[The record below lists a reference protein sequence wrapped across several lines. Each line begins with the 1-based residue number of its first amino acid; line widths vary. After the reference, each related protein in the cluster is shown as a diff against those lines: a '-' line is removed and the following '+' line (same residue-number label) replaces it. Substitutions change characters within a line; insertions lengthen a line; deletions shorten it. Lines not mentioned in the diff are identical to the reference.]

1 MAKINSE
8 NRELLKIR
16 SEPYKEKIAASLE
29 KEKAVLASIQA
40 DSEGAA
46 YKKLALSEEMIY
58 VATLY
63 IAINNLSV
71 TILGPKDNEALN
83 DARKIL
89 YKAIIYLEEIVSPF
103 VDVQYS
109 EIEDKVA
116 EIAETSIEKRFSLV
130 RKLGL
135 AIRLLED
142 AFGDNSK
149 WKWSF
154 VEINGRFTTV
164 AKNLVDMKQ
173 ACKDYFEPSS
183 DDYEN
188 SVLYIRLVKKLLDQ
202 SATQYRDRYE
212 LSTHRVDDMRLAINY
227 LGASRRVSILI
238 GNSDEAEEIKKKG
251 AVWKGK
257 MESDQKAGISS

>member
-1 MAKINSE
+1 
-8 NRELLKIR
+8 
-16 SEPYKEKIAASLE
+16 
-29 KEKAVLASIQA
+29 
-40 DSEGAA
+40 
-46 YKKLALSEEMIY
+46 MIY
-58 VATLY
+58 IATLY

-71 TILGPKDNEALN
+71 AILGPKDNEALN

-89 YKAIIYLEEIVSPF
+89 YKAIIYLEEIVSSF

-116 EIAETSIEKRFSLV
+116 TIANISIEKRFALV

-164 AKNLVDMKQ
+164 AKNLIDMKQ
-173 ACKDYFEPSS
+173 ACKDFFEPSS
-183 DDYEN
+183 ADYEN
-188 SVLYIRLVKKLLDQ
+188 SVLYIRLIKKLLDQ

-227 LGASRRVSILI
+227 LSASRRVSILI

-257 MESDQKAGISS
+257 MDSDQKAGISS